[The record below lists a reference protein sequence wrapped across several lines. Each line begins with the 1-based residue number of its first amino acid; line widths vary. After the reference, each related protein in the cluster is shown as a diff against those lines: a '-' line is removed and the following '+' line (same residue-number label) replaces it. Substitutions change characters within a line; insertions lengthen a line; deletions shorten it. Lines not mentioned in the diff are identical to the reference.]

1 MFQESTAHGMEVRLK
16 PKGTGRFAGAAFLG
30 VWLCGWAVGEVVALG
45 ALAQMVYTL
54 ITGNTGPIEISG
66 GGVLAALFLLV
77 WLIGWTFGGIL
88 AMRQFFQSVWAEDR
102 LIAAGYGL
110 IIRRQL
116 GPFRSKREIA
126 RTELKSIRYVVGT
139 GKLVADTDSG
149 PVELSAL
156 GTADE
161 KERAAAT
168 LSEYLGLSVEP
179 DTDGPVDLPAGWET
193 VVTSLGDKVLIKDP
207 GRRRRSATAVLVLAL
222 LAAGVT
228 TLLIVDSM
236 DNASLIAV
244 AAVAGLVAAALCYGS
259 YALYR
264 KRDEWVFG
272 SGTFQLR
279 KRHGTRVRDVFRAKA
294 IELTVSSDNDGDRW
308 YKLEAV
314 RSTET
319 DRRKIHQVMRDPSE
333 VQQLGRWIEQRTRL
347 DFTDRTLED
356 KTRTFE
362 DLKRQLENQGRLG
375 RWVAKL
381 IERTQARRARGSAV
395 D

>member
-1 MFQESTAHGMEVRLK
+1 M
-16 PKGTGRFAGAAFLG
+16 
-30 VWLCGWAVGEVVALG
+30 
-45 ALAQMVYTL
+45 
-54 ITGNTGPIEISG
+54 
-66 GGVLAALFLLV
+66 
-77 WLIGWTFGGIL
+77 
-88 AMRQFFQSVWAEDR
+88 
-102 LIAAGYGL
+102 
-110 IIRRQL
+110 
-116 GPFRSKREIA
+116 
-126 RTELKSIRYVVGT
+126 
-139 GKLVADTDSG
+139 
-149 PVELSAL
+149 
-156 GTADE
+156 
-161 KERAAAT
+161 
-168 LSEYLGLSVEP
+168 
-179 DTDGPVDLPAGWET
+179 
-193 VVTSLGDKVLIKDP
+193 
-207 GRRRRSATAVLVLAL
+207 
-222 LAAGVT
+222 
-228 TLLIVDSM
+228 
-236 DNASLIAV
+236 
-244 AAVAGLVAAALCYGS
+244 
-259 YALYR
+259 
-264 KRDEWVFG
+264 FG